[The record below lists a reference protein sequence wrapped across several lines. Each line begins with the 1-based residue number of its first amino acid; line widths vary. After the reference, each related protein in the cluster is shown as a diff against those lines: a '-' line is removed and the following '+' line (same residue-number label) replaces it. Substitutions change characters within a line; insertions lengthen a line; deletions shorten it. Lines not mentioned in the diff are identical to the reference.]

1 MQPIDGVWD
10 CGNQFLK
17 HICFRL
23 NILGFLRFEEMPS
36 TMVCRF
42 RQKRLDYVPGQGQ
55 QGTKMINEAE
65 KDPQH
70 NIIIK
75 GARVHNLKNMDVA
88 IPKNKLVVVTGM
100 SGSGKSSLAFDT
112 LYAEGQRRY
121 VESLSAYARQ
131 FLGRMNKPDVDYIKG
146 IAPAI
151 AIEQKVI
158 TSNPRSTVG
167 TSTEIYDYLKL
178 LFSRI
183 GKTISP
189 VSGGIVKKDTVT
201 DVINFVMGQPNET
214 QVTVLCP
221 LHPHNNRSLKEELAV
236 LMQKGF
242 VRVEYAGKLSRI
254 EDLLQDMSII
264 DDGAWLAAE
273 VNGDASQIS
282 SLKSQISSVRIV
294 IDRISKNEEDETI
307 SRLGDSA
314 QTAFFEGKGDCYV
327 RYKLPD
333 NHKEEER
340 FFCDRFELDG
350 IRFEEPNPNFFS
362 FNNPYGACKRCE
374 GYGKVIGIDEDLVI
388 PDKSK
393 SVYEGAIA
401 PWRGEKMREWNDV
414 LVKNALKFDFP
425 IHRQYNQLSE
435 AQQRLLWKGNN
446 HFRGLDSFFKE
457 LEEQTYKIQYRVM
470 LSRYRGKTTCPECKG
485 SRLREDASYVKISGK
500 SITDIVLMPLDKALA
515 FFSAL
520 ELNETDVKIGKR
532 LLTEITNR
540 LLFLNDVGLRYLT
553 LNRLSNTLSGGES
566 QRINLATSLGSS
578 LVGSIYVL
586 DEPSIGL
593 HPRDT
598 QRLISVLKSL
608 RDVGN
613 TVLVVEHEEEIMKAA
628 DHIID
633 IGPEAGTHGGHLV
646 FSGTYDEIIKDDN
659 SLTGRYLSGKEQIAI
674 PKTRRKWN
682 DFIEIK
688 GAREN
693 NLKHVS
699 AKFPL
704 GVLTVV
710 TGVSGSGKTSLVK
723 RILAPALQK
732 VLGNYN
738 GEQTGAYDA
747 IEGDYQKVEQVE
759 LVDQNPIGRSSRS
772 NPVTYVKAWDEIR
785 NLYAGQA
792 RAKAAGLKPSA
803 FSFNVEG
810 GRCDVCQGEG
820 EVKIEMQFMADIY
833 LTCETCGGKRF
844 KQHILDITYKDKSVA
859 DVLSMT
865 IEEAI
870 EFFAKEPKIVN
881 RIKPLMD
888 VGLGYVQLGQSSNT
902 LSGGEAQRIKLASFL
917 VKGNNANK
925 TLFIFDEPTTGLH
938 FADIKKLL
946 KSFDALLDQGNTII
960 VIEHN
965 MDVIKCADWIID
977 IGPEGGDNGG
987 KVVFEGV
994 PEDLIKKADSYTGAF
1009 LKERF

>member
-1 MQPIDGVWD
+1 
-10 CGNQFLK
+10 
-17 HICFRL
+17 
-23 NILGFLRFEEMPS
+23 
-36 TMVCRF
+36 
-42 RQKRLDYVPGQGQ
+42 
-55 QGTKMINEAE
+55 MIKEAE
-65 KDPQH
+65 KDPQKH
-70 NIIIK
+70 IIIK
-75 GARVHNLKNMDVA
+75 GARVHNLKNLDVA

-121 VESLSAYARQ
+121 VESLSSYARQ

-189 VSGGIVKKDTVT
+189 ISGGVVKRDTVT
-201 DVINFVMGQPNET
+201 DVVNFVSALPDET
-214 QVTVLCP
+214 QVTILCP

-242 VRVEYAGKLSRI
+242 VRVEYNGQLSRI
-254 EDLLQDMSII
+254 ESLLDDESI
-264 DDGAWLAAE
+264 AADTE
-273 VNGDASQIS
+273 IKPKKGKAKSTDHEPADANDEH
-282 SLKSQISSVRIV
+282 VRIV
-294 IDRISKNEEDETI
+294 IDRVTKNMEDETI
-307 SRLGDSA
+307 SRLADSV
-314 QTAFFEGKGDCYV
+314 QTAFFEGKGDCFV
-327 RYKLPD
+327 RYEILTD
-333 NHKEEER
+333 GEGSGETTER

-350 IRFEEPNPNFFS
+350 MRFEEPTPNFFS

-393 SVYEGAIA
+393 TVYEGAIA

-414 LVKNALKFDFP
+414 LVKSAIKFDFP
-425 IHRQYNQLSE
+425 IHRQYNQLTE
-435 AQQRLLWKGNN
+435 AQQRLLWTGNQY
-446 HFRGLDSFFKE
+446 FRGLDAFFKE
-457 LEEQTYKIQYRVM
+457 MEEQTYKIQYRVL

-485 SRLREDASYVKISGK
+485 SRLRKDAAYVKINDM
-500 SITDIVLMPLDKALA
+500 SITDVVLMPLDKAFD
-515 FFSAL
+515 FFGNL
-520 ELNETDVKIGKR
+520 KLNETEEKIGKR
-532 LLTEITNR
+532 LLVEIANR
-540 LLFLNDVGLRYLT
+540 LRFLNDVGLSYLT

-578 LVGSIYVL
+578 LVGSVYVL

-598 QRLISVLKSL
+598 ERLISVLRSL

-633 IGPEAGTHGGHLV
+633 IGPEAGTHGGNLI
-646 FSGTYDEIIKDDN
+646 FTGTYDQIITDDN
-659 SLTGRYLSGKEQIAI
+659 SLTGKYLSGREEIAI
-674 PKTRRKWN
+674 PKSRRKWS
-682 DFIEIK
+682 DYIEIK

-693 NLKHVS
+693 NLKHAS

-732 VLGNYN
+732 TLGNY
-738 GEQTGAYDA
+738 TGDQSGAFDS
-747 IEGDYQKVEQVE
+747 IEGDYNKIEQVE

-785 NLYAGQA
+785 NLYAAQP

-820 EVKIEMQFMADIY
+820 EVKIEMQFMADIF
-833 LTCETCGGKRF
+833 LTCEACEGKRF
-844 KQHILDITYKDKSVA
+844 KQHILDITYNEKNVA
-859 DVLSMT
+859 EVLDMT
-865 IEEAI
+865 IDEAVV
-870 EFFAKEPKIVN
+870 FFAKEAKIVAK
-881 RIKPLMD
+881 IKPLVD

-917 VKGNNANK
+917 VKGNNTNK

-946 KSFDALLDQGNTII
+946 KSFDALIENGNTIL

-965 MDVIKCADWIID
+965 MDVIKCADWVID
-977 IGPEGGDNGG
+977 IGPEGGERGG
-987 KVVFEGV
+987 NVVFEGV
-994 PEDLIKKADSYTGAF
+994 PEDLIKKEDSYTGQF
-1009 LKERF
+1009 LKERFIG

>member
-1 MQPIDGVWD
+1 M
-10 CGNQFLK
+10 NK
-17 HICFRL
+17 
-23 NILGFLRFEEMPS
+23 E
-36 TMVCRF
+36 T
-42 RQKRLDYVPGQGQ
+42 
-55 QGTKMINEAE
+55 E
-65 KDPQH
+65 KDPQK

-88 IPKNKLVVVTGM
+88 IPKNKLVVITGM

-121 VESLSAYARQ
+121 VESLSSYARQ

-189 VSGGIVKKDTVT
+189 VSGNVVKKDTVT
-201 DVINFVMGQPNET
+201 DVVNFIASLPDDT
-214 QVTVLCP
+214 TVTILGP

-242 VRVEYAGKLSRI
+242 VRVEYLGKLSKI
-254 EDLLQDMSII
+254 EDLLEDMSIS
-264 DDGAWLAAE
+264 AASLE
-273 VNGDASQIS
+273 GEGQI
-282 SLKSQISSVRIV
+282 RIV
-294 IDRISKNEEDETI
+294 IDRITKNNEDETL
-307 SRLGDSA
+307 SRAADSA

-327 RYKLPD
+327 RYQSEDGTDLEK
-333 NHKEEER
+333 
-340 FFCDRFELDG
+340 FFCDRFELDD
-350 IRFEEPNPNFFS
+350 IKFEEPSPNFFS

-393 SVYEGAIA
+393 TIYEGAIA
-401 PWRGEKMREWNDV
+401 PWRGEKLREWNDQ
-414 LVKNALKFDFP
+414 LIKESLKFDFP
-425 IHRQYNQLSE
+425 IHRQYNQLTE
-435 AQQRLLWKGNN
+435 KQQKLLWTGNKY
-446 HFRGLDSFFKE
+446 FRGLDEFFKE
-457 LEEQTYKIQYRVM
+457 LEAQTYKIQYRVI
-470 LSRYRGKTTCPECKG
+470 LSRYRGKTNCPDCKG
-485 SRLREDASYVKISGK
+485 SRLRMDASYVKIDAK
-500 SITDIVLMPLDKALA
+500 SITDIVLMPLDKAYE
-515 FFSAL
+515 FFRDL
-520 ELNETDVKIGKR
+520 KLNEHDETIAKR
-532 LLTEITNR
+532 LLIEIINR
-540 LLFLNDVGLRYLT
+540 LNFLNDVGLGYLT

-598 QRLISVLKSL
+598 QKLIGVLRSL

-613 TVLVVEHEEEIMKAA
+613 TVIIVEHEEEIMQAA
-628 DHIID
+628 DHLID
-633 IGPEAGTHGGHLV
+633 IGPEAGTHGGELI
-646 FSGTYDEIIKDDN
+646 FTGTFDEIIKDEH
-659 SLTGRYLSGKEQIAI
+659 SLTGKYLSGREEIAI
-674 PKTRRKWN
+674 PAHRRKWT
-682 DFIEIK
+682 DSIEIR

-693 NLKHVS
+693 NLQNVN
-699 AKFPL
+699 AKFPI
-704 GVLTVV
+704 GILTVV

-732 VLGNYN
+732 VLGSYN
-738 GEQTGAYDA
+738 GEQTGAYDS
-747 IEGDYQKVEQVE
+747 IEGDYKRIEQVE

-785 NLYAGQA
+785 NLLANQPA
-792 RAKAAGLKPSA
+792 AKAAGLKPSV

-810 GRCDVCQGEG
+810 GRCDTCQGEG
-820 EVKIEMQFMADIY
+820 EVKIEMQFMADIF

-844 KQHILDITYKDKSVA
+844 KQHILDVTYNEKNVD
-859 DVLSMT
+859 DILNLT
-865 IEEAI
+865 IDEAL
-870 EFFAKEPKIVN
+870 EFFAKEPKIIAK
-881 RIKPLMD
+881 IKPLVD
-888 VGLGYVQLGQSSNT
+888 VGLGYVHLGQSSNT

-938 FADIKKLL
+938 FHDIKKLL
-946 KSFDALLDQGNTII
+946 KSFDALLAHGNTII

-965 MDVIKCADWIID
+965 MDVIKCADWVID
-977 IGPEGGDNGG
+977 IGPEGGNNGG
-987 KVVFEGV
+987 KVIFEGL
-994 PEDLIKKADSYTGAF
+994 PEDLIKEKNSYTGKY
-1009 LKERF
+1009 LKERFK

>member
-1 MQPIDGVWD
+1 
-10 CGNQFLK
+10 
-17 HICFRL
+17 
-23 NILGFLRFEEMPS
+23 
-36 TMVCRF
+36 
-42 RQKRLDYVPGQGQ
+42 
-55 QGTKMINEAE
+55 MIKEAE
-65 KDPQH
+65 KDPQKH
-70 NIIIK
+70 IIIK

-88 IPKNKLVVVTGM
+88 IPKNKLVVITGM

-121 VESLSAYARQ
+121 VESLSSYARQ

-189 VSGGIVKKDTVT
+189 VSGGLVKKDSVT
-201 DVINFVMGQPNET
+201 DVINFIMSLPLDT
-214 QVTVLCP
+214 QVTILCP
-221 LHPHNNRSLKEELAV
+221 LHPHNNRSTKEELAV

-242 VRVEYAGKLSRI
+242 IRVEYKGILSRI
-254 EDLLQDMSII
+254 EALLEDESI
-264 DDGAWLAAE
+264 DDSSMAVDAE
-273 VNGDASQIS
+273 ATPAKGKAKTKKAKATEENEDHS
-282 SLKSQISSVRIV
+282 SLDTNHSLLRIV
-294 IDRISKNEEDETI
+294 IDRVTRNDEEETV
-307 SRLGDSA
+307 SRLADSI

-327 RYKLPD
+327 RYREPEAEAD
-333 NHKEEER
+333 TER

-350 IRFEEPNPNFFS
+350 IRFEEPSPNFFS

-374 GYGKVIGIDEDLVI
+374 GYGKIIGIDEDLVI

-393 SVYEGAIA
+393 TVYEGAIA
-401 PWRGEKMREWNDV
+401 PWRGEKMREWNDK
-414 LVKNALKFDFP
+414 LVKSSLKFDFP
-425 IHRQYNQLSE
+425 IHRQYNQLTPE
-435 AQQRLLWKGNN
+435 QQQLLWTGNQ
-446 HFRGLDSFFKE
+446 HFRGLNEFFKE
-457 LEEQTYKIQYRVM
+457 MEEQTYKIQYRVL

-485 SRLREDASYVKISGK
+485 SRLRQDASYVKVDGK
-500 SITDIVLMPLDKALA
+500 SITDVVLMPLDT
-515 FFSAL
+515 AL
-520 ELNETDVKIGKR
+520 EFFGSLNLSPTDVKIGKR
-532 LLTEITNR
+532 LLLEIVNR
-540 LLFLNDVGLRYLT
+540 LQFLNDVGLSYLT

-578 LVGSIYVL
+578 LVGSVYVL

-633 IGPEAGTHGGHLV
+633 IGPEAGTNGGNLI
-646 FSGTYDEIIKDDN
+646 FTGTYDQIIVDDH
-659 SLTGRYLSGKEQIAI
+659 SLTGKYLSGREEIAI
-674 PKTRRKWN
+674 PSHRRKWN

-693 NLKHVS
+693 NLNNVD

-723 RILAPALQK
+723 RVLAPALQK
-732 VLGNYN
+732 TLGNYN
-738 GEQTGAYDA
+738 GEQTGSFDS
-747 IEGDYQKVEQVE
+747 IEGDYAKVEQVE

-785 NLYAGQA
+785 NLYSALPV
-792 RAKAAGLKPSA
+792 AKAAGLKPSQ

-820 EVKIEMQFMADIY
+820 EVKIEMQFMADIF
-833 LTCETCGGKRF
+833 LTCEACNGKRF
-844 KQHILDITYKDKSVA
+844 KQHILDVTYNEKNVSE
-859 DVLSMT
+859 VLEMT
-865 IEEAI
+865 IDEGL
-870 EFFAKEPKIVN
+870 EFFAKEPKILAK
-881 RIKPLMD
+881 IKPLVD

-917 VKGNNANK
+917 VKGNNTHK

-946 KSFDALLDQGNTII
+946 KSFDALLEHGNTII

-965 MDVIKCADWIID
+965 MDVIKCADWVID
-977 IGPEGGDNGG
+977 IGPGGGNRGG
-987 KVVFEGV
+987 NVVFEGV
-994 PEDLIKKADSYTGAF
+994 PEDLIKKADSFTGEF